1 MLSYSRLNASHMLL
15 SIAIRSGCPMELSDV
30 AHRAMLQTRAKR
42 IHNTNL
48 KGNTEF
54 RIVKYC
60 INAQGGPP
68 PPIAIMLLFT

>member
-1 MLSYSRLNASHMLL
+1 MLL

-68 PPIAIMLLFT
+68 PSHSNYVVVYLNPELA